1 MLLLMDLA
9 YTCAHEAIPF
19 IKFGPLAESQKRAS
33 VQLGETYVN
42 DRGAKEFT
50 MTLGDEL
57 EDKLKQQLKETD
69 FLTVLVDGST
79 DCSVLEKEL
88 VYVRFVDCEGLV
100 STKLLAMKNAE
111 AANAD
116 GLLNALTQSFLD
128 NGLDNYKERLIGFMS
143 DGASVNFGQKAG
155 LLTKLR
161 ESEMPWIVG
170 IHCLNHRLELAIKDA
185 FKGTAFDEIC
195 TLLSNIHTV
204 YEKKSQMSA
213 CFA

>member
-1 MLLLMDLA
+1 MDLA

-88 VYVRFVDCEGLV
+88 VYVRFVD
-100 STKLLAMKNAE
+100 
-111 AANAD
+111 
-116 GLLNALTQSFLD
+116 
-128 NGLDNYKERLIGFMS
+128 
-143 DGASVNFGQKAG
+143 
-155 LLTKLR
+155 
-161 ESEMPWIVG
+161 
-170 IHCLNHRLELAIKDA
+170 
-185 FKGTAFDEIC
+185 
-195 TLLSNIHTV
+195 
-204 YEKKSQMSA
+204 
-213 CFA
+213 